1 MTIKQRFDAV
11 INYFKT
17 NVPIAETE
25 LKYTNPYELV
35 VAVSLSAQCT
45 DVRINKVTPKLFKDF
60 PDAETL
66 AASNSDVIF
75 NYIRS
80 VSYPNNKAKNLIGM
94 AQMLVNDFKS
104 IVPSEIEDLVK
115 LPGVGR
121 KTANVVASV
130 IFNKPA
136 MAVDTHVFRVSN
148 RLGLTKAK
156 NPLQSEMQ
164 LIKHIPE
171 EHVATAH
178 HWLIL
183 HGRYTCLART
193 PKCETC
199 PLTEWCQY
207 FKTNFVNKNSATTL
221 NIKKENMAKKQTV
234 KKAVAKASTGSATK
248 AVAKTSK
255 GSATKVVAK
264 KATPT
269 KKIIPTKK
277 VVVKASTSSAPKK
290 AVAKKVV
297 SKPTSDKPT
306 FVAHSTSIK
315 VGAKAPVFKAK
326 DQHGTL
332 ISSTD
337 FKGKNIV
344 LYFYPKDNTPG
355 CTMEACSLRDE
366 HAFLS
371 KQNYVVLGVSADDEK
386 MHKKFA
392 NKYELPFSLLADT
405 DMAII
410 KAFDVWGTKQ
420 FMGKIYD
427 GIIRTTFIIDEK
439 GIVKH
444 VITDVKTKD
453 HGKQIL
459 GL

>member
-1 MTIKQRFDAV
+1 MTLKERYEGI

-25 LKYTNPYELV
+25 LQYSNPFELI
-35 VAVSLSAQCT
+35 VAVILSAQCT
-45 DVRINKVTPKLFKDF
+45 DKRINQVTPKLFKDY
-60 PDAETL
+60 PTAEAL
-66 AASNSDVIF
+66 ASASSDTIF

-80 VSYPNNKAKNLIGM
+80 VSYPNNKAKH
-94 AQMLVNDFKS
+94 LVNMANMLLKDFNG
-104 IVPSEIEDLVK
+104 IIPSDIDQLVK

-130 IFNKPA
+130 IYDKPA

-156 NPLQSEMQ
+156 TPLQSEQQ

-171 EHVATAH
+171 QYVATAH

-193 PKCETC
+193 PKCEEC
-199 PLTEWCQY
+199 NLTEWCQY
-207 FKTNFVNKNSATTL
+207 FKTKTINKNYPHSLSHKKT
-221 NIKKENMAKKQTV
+221 NSIKLEITKDTMAKTISTKKTV
-234 KKAVAKASTGSATK
+234 KSEK
-248 AVAKTSK
+248 
-255 GSATKVVAK
+255 
-264 KATPT
+264 PT
-269 KKIIPTKK
+269 T
-277 VVVKASTSSAPKK
+277 TKK
-290 AVAKKVV
+290 AVAKKTETKKVAIKKV
-297 SKPTSDKPT
+297 APTKETKVAPTKTATKGSK
-306 FVAHSTSIK
+306 FIAHSTSLK
-315 VGAKAPVFKAK
+315 VGDKAPAFSGKN
-326 DQHGTL
+326 QHGET
-332 ISSTD
+332 ISLKD
-337 FKGKNIV
+337 LKGKNIV

-366 HAFLS
+366 HQFLS
-371 KQNYVVLGVSADDEK
+371 KKNFVVLGVSADDEK

-392 NKYELPFSLLADT
+392 TKYDLPFSLLADT
-405 DMAII
+405 DLSII
-410 KAFDVWGTKQ
+410 KAYDIWGTKQ

-427 GIIRTTFIIDEK
+427 GIIRTTIIINEK
-439 GIVKH
+439 GIISH
-444 VITDVKTKD
+444 VIKDVNTKE

>member
-1 MTIKQRFDAV
+1 MTLKERYEGV

-25 LKYTNPYELV
+25 LQYSNPFELI
-35 VAVSLSAQCT
+35 VAVILSAQCT
-45 DVRINKVTPKLFKDF
+45 DKRINQVTPKLFKDY
-60 PDAETL
+60 PTAEAL
-66 AASNSDVIF
+66 ASASSDTIF

-80 VSYPNNKAKNLIGM
+80 VSYPNNKAKH
-94 AQMLVNDFKS
+94 LVNMANMLLTDFNGV
-104 IVPSEIEDLVK
+104 IPSDIDQLVK

-130 IFNKPA
+130 IYDKPA

-156 NPLQSEMQ
+156 TPLQSEQQ
-164 LIKHIPE
+164 LIKYIPE
-171 EHVATAH
+171 QYVATAH

-193 PKCETC
+193 PKCGEC
-199 PLTEWCQY
+199 KLTEWCHY
-207 FKTNFVNKNSATTL
+207 FKTKTVNKNYPHSLSHNKSNYIKLDITKDTMAKTTS
-221 NIKKENMAKKQTV
+221 IKKTV
-234 KKAVAKASTGSATK
+234 KAEKPSTTKKVVVKKVATK
-248 AVAKTSK
+248 KVAV
-255 GSATKVVAK
+255 K

-269 KKIIPTKK
+269 KATK
-277 VVVKASTSSAPKK
+277 VAPSKT
-290 AVAKKVV
+290 AKKEP
-297 SKPTSDKPT
+297 K
-306 FVAHSTSIK
+306 FIAHSTSLR
-315 VGAKAPVFKAK
+315 VGDKAPTFSAK
-326 DQHGTL
+326 NQYGETVSL
-332 ISSTD
+332 KD

-366 HAFLS
+366 HQFLS
-371 KQNYVVLGVSADDEK
+371 KKNFVVLGVSADDEK

-392 NKYELPFSLLADT
+392 TKYDLPFSLLADT

-410 KAFDVWGTKQ
+410 KAYDIWGTKQ

-427 GIIRTTFIIDEK
+427 GIIRTTIIINEQ
-439 GIVKH
+439 GIISH
-444 VITDVKTKD
+444 VIKDVNTKE